1 LRYNTF
7 HRQKRPDGQ
16 ADQDKF
22 VKPLRT
28 IHVLLLLL
36 LSACGMAPLAPPLS
50 PVELITPNPN
60 ASATPTPFQPI
71 GGTIAPFESP
81 TITATVPTFTS
92 LPATDTPLPTLE
104 FTATN
109 LPAPTSPPSST
120 RTQYTLHALLDYYG
134 NQLAVDETIAYTN
147 QTGLALSELVLA
159 AEPNHRGGFII
170 ENILLDGSALNY
182 DLNGHRLT
190 LFLPQPLAPGA
201 QVSLAM
207 RFRIDIPPKI
217 KELPYGYDVDQ
228 VNLTDWYPFIVPY
241 SNGWIL
247 HDDSYL
253 GEHLV
258 YDASD
263 FDVNVKATDAGI
275 VFAASGLSE
284 QDGEW
289 TRYRLSGARSF
300 VLSASDQFRVADAT
314 VGGATIRS
322 YYYPGYD
329 EQGLA
334 ILNAAV
340 RAVGLW
346 EGQFAPFPYPSLS
359 IVQADLNDGQE
370 YDGLVFLA
378 TKFYNEYNG
387 SARSNLVTI
396 GVHEVAHQWWFGLVG
411 SDQAMEPWLDEALA
425 LYSEAMFYKYIYP
438 NSYDW
443 WWNFR
448 VNYFG
453 PSGYVD
459 TTIYEPASFRG
470 YVNAVYLNGANFLEA
485 LNYRM
490 GDEAFFAFLR
500 DYCSRYGRGRATAH
514 DFFAVARQN
523 TTADIS
529 DLIAAY
535 FRGSY

>member
-1 LRYNTF
+1 MKY
-7 HRQKRPDGQ
+7 P
-16 ADQDKF
+16 
-22 VKPLRT
+22 RT
-28 IHVLLLLL
+28 INLLLFLI
-36 LSACGMAPLAPPLS
+36 LSACGMAPLAPPIS
-50 PVELITPNPN
+50 PVTLMTPNPN

-71 GGTIAPFESP
+71 GGTIPPFESP

-109 LPAPTSPPSST
+109 LPAPTSPSSSA

-134 NQLAVDETIAYTN
+134 NQLAVDETVTYTN
-147 QTGLALSELVLA
+147 QTGVALNELVMA
-159 AEPNHRGGFII
+159 AEPNHRGGFVI
-170 ENILLDGSALNY
+170 ENIMLNGSMLNY
-182 DLNGHRLT
+182 DLSEHRLT
-190 LFLPQPLAPGA
+190 VYLPQPLGAGA
-201 QVSLAM
+201 QLSLSM
-207 RFRIDIPPKI
+207 RFRIDIPLKI

-258 YDASD
+258 YDAAD
-263 FDVNVKATDAGI
+263 FDVNVKTTDAGI
-275 VFAASGLSE
+275 IFAASGVPE
-284 QDGEW
+284 ANGEW
-289 TRYRLSGARSF
+289 TRYRLSGVRSF
-300 VLSASDQFRVADAT
+300 ALSASDQFRVAEASA
-314 VGGATIRS
+314 GGATIRS

-346 EGQFAPFPYPSLS
+346 EGQFAPFPYGSLS

-411 SDQAMEPWLDEALA
+411 NDQATEPWLDEALA

-490 GDEAFFAFLR
+490 GDDAFYQFLR
-500 DYCSRYGRGRATAH
+500 DYCSRYGRGRATAY

>member
-1 LRYNTF
+1 MKTRRAL
-7 HRQKRPDGQ
+7 
-16 ADQDKF
+16 
-22 VKPLRT
+22 VIPLLF
-28 IHVLLLLL
+28 I
-36 LSACGMAPLAPPLS
+36 LSSCGIVPLAPP
-50 PVELITPNPN
+50 PIVLITPNPL
-60 ASATPTPFQPI
+60 ASATPTPFQPS
-71 GGTIAPFESP
+71 GQTLVPFESP
-81 TITATVPTFTS
+81 TVTATVPTFTS
-92 LPATDTPLPTLE
+92 VPSTDTPLPTLE

-109 LPAPTSPPSST
+109 LPAPTSPPSSA
-120 RTQYTLHALLDYYG
+120 RTQYALYALLDYY
-134 NQLAVDETIAYTN
+134 NHQVAVDETVTYTN
-147 QTGLALSELVLA
+147 QTGVALSELVLA
-159 AEPNHRGGFII
+159 VEPNHRGGFSL
-170 ENILLDGSALNY
+170 ENIVLNGSALNY
-182 DLNGHRLT
+182 DLSGHGLT
-190 LFLPQPLAPGA
+190 VYLPEALVAGA
-201 QVSLAM
+201 QLSLAM
-207 RFRIDIPPKI
+207 RFRIDLPPKI

-228 VNLTDWYPFIVPY
+228 VNLTDWFPFIVPY
-241 SNGWIL
+241 SSGWIL

-258 YDASD
+258 YDAAD
-263 FDVNVKATDAGI
+263 FDVNVKTADAGVI
-275 VFAASGLSE
+275 FATSGVPESN
-284 QDGEW
+284 GEW
-289 TRYRLSGARSF
+289 TRYRLSGARTF
-300 VLSASDQFRVADAT
+300 VLSASDQFQVAEASA
-314 VGGATIRS
+314 GGAAIRS
-322 YYYPGYD
+322 YYYPGYED
-329 EQGLA
+329 QGLA

-346 EGQFAPFPYPSLS
+346 ETKFAPFPYPSLS

-396 GVHEVAHQWWFGLVG
+396 GVHEVAHEWWFGLVG

-425 LYSEAMFYKYIYP
+425 IYSEAMFYKYIYP

-459 TTIYEPASFRG
+459 MNIYEAASFRG
-470 YVNAVYLNGANFLEA
+470 YVNAVYLNGANFMEA

-490 GDEAFFAFLR
+490 GDDAFYQFLQ
-500 DYCSRYGRGRATAH
+500 DYCSRYGRGRATAY

>member
-1 LRYNTF
+1 MKY
-7 HRQKRPDGQ
+7 P
-16 ADQDKF
+16 
-22 VKPLRT
+22 RT
-28 IHVLLLLL
+28 INLLLFLI
-36 LSACGMAPLAPPLS
+36 LSACGMAPLAPPIS
-50 PVELITPNPN
+50 PVTLMTPNPN

-71 GGTIAPFESP
+71 GGTIPPFESP

-109 LPAPTSPPSST
+109 LPAPTSPSSSA

-134 NQLAVDETIAYTN
+134 NQLAVDETVTYTN
-147 QTGLALSELVLA
+147 QTGVALNELVMA

-170 ENILLDGSALNY
+170 ENIMLNGSMLNY
-182 DLNGHRLT
+182 DLSEHRLT
-190 LFLPQPLAPGA
+190 VYLPQPLGTGA
-201 QVSLAM
+201 QLSLSM
-207 RFRIDIPPKI
+207 RFRIDIPLKI

-258 YDASD
+258 YDAAD
-263 FDVNVKATDAGI
+263 FDVNVKTTDAGI
-275 VFAASGLSE
+275 IFAASGVPE
-284 QDGEW
+284 ANGEW
-289 TRYRLSGARSF
+289 TRYRLSGVRSF
-300 VLSASDQFRVADAT
+300 ALSASDQFRVAEASA
-314 VGGATIRS
+314 GGATIRS

-340 RAVGLW
+340 RAVDLW
-346 EGQFAPFPYPSLS
+346 EGQFAPFPYGSLS

-411 SDQAMEPWLDEALA
+411 NDQATEPWLDEALA

-490 GDEAFFAFLR
+490 GDDAFYQFLR
-500 DYCSRYGRGRATAH
+500 DYCSRYGRGRATAY

-535 FRGSY
+535 FRGIY

>member
-1 LRYNTF
+1 MKKLRIAFSLFLWILSSCALPISNT
-7 HRQKRPDGQ
+7 
-16 ADQDKF
+16 
-22 VKPLRT
+22 
-28 IHVLLLLL
+28 
-36 LSACGMAPLAPPLS
+36 PPLS
-50 PVELITPNPN
+50 DFVLVTANP
-60 ASATPTPFQPI
+60 SSGPSPTPFQPN
-71 GGTIAPFESP
+71 GAVLLP
-81 TITATVPTFTS
+81 TEALTLIPSFTPEPPTN
-92 LPATDTPLPTLE
+92 TPPPTLE
-104 FTATN
+104 FTATP
-109 LPAPTSPPSST
+109 LPPPTSPSGST
-120 RTQYTLHALLDYYG
+120 RTQYTLYALLDYYAH
-134 NQLAVDETIAYTN
+134 QLAVDETVLYTN
-147 QTGLALSELVLA
+147 QTGISLNELVMA
-159 AEPNHRGGFII
+159 VEPNHRGGFSI
-170 ENILLDGSALNY
+170 ENILLDGNALNY

-190 LFLPQPLAPGA
+190 VYLSQPLEPGV
-201 QVSLAM
+201 QLSLAM
-207 RFRIDIPPKI
+207 RFRIEIPAKI

-228 VNLTDWYPFIVPY
+228 VNLTDWFPFIVPY
-241 SNGWIL
+241 ANGWIL

-258 YDASD
+258 FDAAD
-263 FDVNVKATDAGI
+263 FDVNVKTMDAGVI
-275 VFAASGLSE
+275 FATSGVAE
-284 QDGEW
+284 PNGEW
-289 TRYRLSGARSF
+289 TRYRLSGARTF
-300 VLSASDQFRVADAT
+300 ALSASDQFRMADAT
-314 VGGATIRS
+314 SSGGAVIRS

-329 EQGLA
+329 TQGLA

-346 EGQFAPFPYPSLS
+346 ETQFSPFPYPSLS

-425 LYSEAMFYKYIYP
+425 LYSEAIFYKYIYP

-453 PSGYVD
+453 PNGYVD
-459 TTIYEPASFRG
+459 TNIYDHASFRS

-490 GDEAFFAFLR
+490 GDDAFFAFLR
-500 DYCSRYGRGRATAH
+500 DYCSRYGRGRATTY

>member
-1 LRYNTF
+1 MKKLRIAFSLFLWILSSCALPISNT
-7 HRQKRPDGQ
+7 
-16 ADQDKF
+16 
-22 VKPLRT
+22 
-28 IHVLLLLL
+28 
-36 LSACGMAPLAPPLS
+36 PPLS
-50 PVELITPNPN
+50 DFVLVTANP
-60 ASATPTPFQPI
+60 SALPSPTPFQPN
-71 GGTIAPFESP
+71 GAVLLP
-81 TITATVPTFTS
+81 TEALTLIPSFTPEPPTNTPPPTLAFTA
-92 LPATDTPLPTLE
+92 TPLP
-104 FTATN
+104 
-109 LPAPTSPPSST
+109 PPTSPSGAT
-120 RTQYTLHALLDYYG
+120 RTQYTLYALLDYSAR
-134 NQLAVDETIAYTN
+134 QLAVDETVLYTN
-147 QTGLALSELVLA
+147 QTGVSLNELVMA
-159 AEPNHRGGFII
+159 VEPNHRGGFSI
-170 ENILLDGSALNY
+170 ENILLDGNALNY

-190 LFLPQPLAPGA
+190 VSLPQPFEPGA
-201 QVSLAM
+201 QLSLAM
-207 RFRIDIPPKI
+207 RFRIDIPAKI

-228 VNLTDWYPFIVPY
+228 VNLADWFPFIVPY
-241 SNGWIL
+241 ANGWVL

-258 YDASD
+258 FDAAD
-263 FDVNVKATDAGI
+263 FDVNVKTTDAGVI
-275 VFAASGLSE
+275 FATSGISE
-284 QDGEW
+284 PNGEW
-289 TRYRLSGARSF
+289 TRYRLSGARTF
-300 VLSASDQFRVADAT
+300 ALSASDQFRMADAT
-314 VGGATIRS
+314 SSGGAAIRS
-322 YYYPGYD
+322 YYYPGY
-329 EQGLA
+329 ETQGLA

-346 EGQFAPFPYPSLS
+346 ETQFAPFPYGSLS

-425 LYSEAMFYKYIYP
+425 VYSEAIFYKNIYP

-453 PSGYVD
+453 PNGYVD
-459 TTIYEPASFRG
+459 TSIYDHASFRS

-490 GDEAFFAFLR
+490 GDDAFFQFLR
-500 DYCSRYGRGRATAH
+500 DYCSRYGRGRATTY